1 MSSGASPDQQAQ
13 QVPSSQASP
22 APASRRAELW
32 RDLGINRPA
41 PPSYSQLLTQLKGGT
56 VKELVLSPGR
66 REVQVTYTDG
76 RRTQVPVFS
85 NDQVLLRTAQEAQ
98 VPLTV
103 RDDRQ
108 DRATASLV
116 SNGLL
121 LLLLFAGLALLIR
134 RSSQVANRA
143 MGFGRSKARMAE
155 PESAVAVRFEDV
167 AGINEAKEELQEVV
181 AFLKEPERFTAVGA
195 RIPKG
200 VLLVGPPGTGKTL
213 LAKAI
218 AGEAGVPFFSM
229 AASEFVELFV
239 GVGASRVR
247 DLFRQAK
254 EKAPCIIFIDEIDA
268 VGRQRGAGIGGG
280 NDEREQTLNQLLTEM
295 DGFAENSGVI
305 LLAATNR
312 PDVLDAALMRPGR
325 FDRRIHVDL
334 PDRRGR
340 EAILAVHARTR
351 PLEPEVSLADWA
363 SRTPGFSG
371 ADLSNLLNEAAILT
385 ARRERQSINDQA
397 ISDALERITMGLT
410 AAPLQDNAKKRL
422 IAYHEIGHALLAT
435 LLPKSDELDK
445 VTLLPRAGGVGGF
458 ARTMPD
464 EEVLDSGLISK
475 AYLEARMVMAM
486 GGRAAELVVFGP
498 SEITQGASSDL
509 EMVSRIA
516 REMVTRYGFSSM
528 GPLSLEGEGSE
539 VFLGRDWLRSEPH
552 HSQKTS
558 NRIDAEVQQLA
569 RHALDQAV
577 SLLEPRRDLM
587 DELVNL
593 LIERETIEG
602 PDFRAVVERAGDL
615 GKADVEAAQVGL

>member
-1 MSSGASPDQQAQ
+1 MSSGASPDQQAE

-41 PPSYSQLLTQLKGGT
+41 PPSYSQLLTQLKGGS

-458 ARTMPD
+458 ARRMPD

>member
-32 RDLGINRPA
+32 SDLGINRPA
-41 PPSYSQLLTQLKGGT
+41 PPSYSQLLTQLKGGS